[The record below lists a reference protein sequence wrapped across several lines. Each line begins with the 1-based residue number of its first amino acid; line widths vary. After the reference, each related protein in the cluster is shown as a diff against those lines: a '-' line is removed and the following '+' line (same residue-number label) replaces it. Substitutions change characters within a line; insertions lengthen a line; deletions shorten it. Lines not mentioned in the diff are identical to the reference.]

1 MRQQK
6 LKRDSAKR
14 EKFDNLS
21 SYYNSHRR
29 EVMAYTLYFTRN
41 EEDAYDALQE
51 TFCLALENINQ
62 RNTEIENPRAWL
74 LRIARNVMLRK
85 QERKRQEAL
94 LWQKKAE
101 NEPRQNHF
109 SIQVLDKILADNITN
124 HIRSEFTEIMQ
135 EIFVLR
141 HYHEMNLTD
150 IATVTELPIT
160 TVHRLLEKIT
170 DQVQERFSSASGE

>member
-1 MRQQK
+1 
-6 LKRDSAKR
+6 
-14 EKFDNLS
+14 
-21 SYYNSHRR
+21 
-29 EVMAYTLYFTRN
+29 MA
-41 EEDAYDALQE
+41 
-51 TFCLALENINQ
+51 
-62 RNTEIENPRAWL
+62 
-74 LRIARNVMLRK
+74 
-85 QERKRQEAL
+85 
-94 LWQKKAE
+94 KKAE